1 MKVLYIGH
9 YREGSGW
16 GQAAIDYILAMDSVG
31 IDVVPRAVKLNQRQ
45 LQLPERILELE
56 SKESL
61 GCDVCIQHVLPT
73 MLDFNSRFKKNI
85 ALYATETS
93 NFKQSSWAR
102 KINTMDEAWVI
113 NNQMKQASL
122 DSGVDVPIKIIP
134 HASDF
139 SKFEMRHKKIEIPNS
154 EGNFIFY
161 TIADFNRRK
170 NIEAIV
176 RSFHSEFSKNEPV
189 SLLIKTGSEG
199 MNSDT
204 CAASMQS
211 ICNEIKEEL
220 KIFPDTDSYKEDLII
235 TDYLSE
241 KDIERIHQ
249 TCDCFITSSYG
260 EAWCI
265 PAFDAMGFGNTPIC
279 SNTGGMADFLKE
291 GGGVLVSGRMEPVT
305 GMLNTIPDMFTAKEN
320 WFSIDEN
327 ELKASMRNIY
337 EMHKNSDP
345 SYSEMKRQGLK
356 SAYEYSHEKIGTLIK
371 EALNV

>member
-1 MKVLYIGH
+1 
-9 YREGSGW
+9 
-16 GQAAIDYILAMDSVG
+16 
-31 IDVVPRAVKLNQRQ
+31 
-45 LQLPERILELE
+45 
-56 SKESL
+56 
-61 GCDVCIQHVLPT
+61 